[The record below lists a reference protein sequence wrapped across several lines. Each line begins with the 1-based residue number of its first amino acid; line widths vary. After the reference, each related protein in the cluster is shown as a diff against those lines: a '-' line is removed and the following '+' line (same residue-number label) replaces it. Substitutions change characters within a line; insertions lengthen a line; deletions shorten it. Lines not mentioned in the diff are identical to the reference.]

1 MRVAGLKVCLPWLIS
16 VCLVSAPFAV
26 KAETVLRLG
35 TDIMPPYLFESP
47 DQSLQGDAKHTLD
60 CVFEQLPG
68 YQFQTA
74 IAPWPRVVRLA
85 HRGEIDGWFLYV
97 QNAGSDDFAVLSDP
111 LLLES
116 WYWYSLD
123 DVSGATLEDLKDET
137 VLVMNGTY
145 QAIWLQ
151 SQGFSEF
158 FSVGSTDSLIR
169 AFLAGRARHLLVSET
184 VFNEAVARLNG
195 ELSAINQRFV
205 GFIPLGLY
213 ITDAFSREHPGFISD
228 FNAAATGCRIEQVGL
243 TAENEQSLANLVEPL
258 SRWLASDWVRE
269 PVLLGNA
276 RNQYLSIEAI
286 NRIDQQWIEEVR
298 TGEFDLIAE
307 VLSRDLSTRL
317 ALIRRQSQ
325 GVFSELFITDIHGT
339 TLGTS
344 DITSDWFQG
353 DEGPFDAIV
362 TRREPVQIEA
372 IAYDESTRRF
382 LSQIAL
388 PIRDTNGDLIGMLVA
403 GVNVE
408 NALRGLQ

>member
-1 MRVAGLKVCLPWLIS
+1 
-16 VCLVSAPFAV
+16 
-26 KAETVLRLG
+26 
-35 TDIMPPYLFESP
+35 
-47 DQSLQGDAKHTLD
+47 
-60 CVFEQLPG
+60 
-68 YQFQTA
+68 
-74 IAPWPRVVRLA
+74 
-85 HRGEIDGWFLYV
+85 
-97 QNAGSDDFAVLSDP
+97 
-111 LLLES
+111 
-116 WYWYSLD
+116 
-123 DVSGATLEDLKDET
+123 
-137 VLVMNGTY
+137 
-145 QAIWLQ
+145 
-151 SQGFSEF
+151 
-158 FSVGSTDSLIR
+158 
-169 AFLAGRARHLLVSET
+169 LVSET

-243 TAENEQSLANLVEPL
+243 TAENEQSLANLVGPL